1 MLLKQIV
8 VATTNLGKA
17 KEFEKILGGDMGV
30 IVPDELPLVVED
42 GDTLAENAYKKARSA
57 ADHLGR
63 LALAD
68 DSGLFVQ
75 VLGGAPGVH
84 SARFAGP
91 NSDDAGNRSK
101 LLALIRDFSDRAAYF
116 ATVLCLCAPLAS
128 IEEAYFF
135 EGRCDGYIL
144 DHERGSEGFGYDALF
159 VPSEGD
165 GRTFGEMS
173 PSEKAAL
180 SHRSRAIY
188 KFKISLSDLQ
198 G

>member
-1 MLLKQIV
+1 MPLKQIV
-8 VATTNLGKA
+8 VATTNPGKA
-17 KEFEKILGGDMGV
+17 REFEKILGDDMVV
-30 IVPDELPLVVED
+30 IVPDGLPLVVED

-57 ADHLGR
+57 ADHLAM

-68 DSGLFVQ
+68 DSGLFVH
-75 VLGGAPGVH
+75 VLGGEPGVH

-91 NSDDAGNRSK
+91 DGDDAANRSK
-101 LLALIRDFSDRAAYF
+101 LIALLRDFSDRSAYF
-116 ATVLCLCAPLAS
+116 ATVLCLCAPSAS
-128 IEEAYFF
+128 MEEAYFF
-135 EGRCDGYIL
+135 EGRCDGYLL

-173 PSEKAAL
+173 PSEKAVL
-180 SHRSRAIY
+180 SHRSRAIS
-188 KFKISLSDLQ
+188 KFKISLPDLP

>member
-1 MLLKQIV
+1 MVLKQIV
-8 VATTNLGKA
+8 IATTNLGKA
-17 KEFEKILGGDMGV
+17 KEFEKILGGDIDV
-30 IVPDELPLVVED
+30 IVPDDLPLVVED

-68 DSGLFVQ
+68 DSGLFVHA
-75 VLGGAPGVH
+75 LGGVPGVH
-84 SARFAGP
+84 SARFAG
-91 NSDDAGNRSK
+91 SGGDDAANRSK
-101 LLALIRDFSDRAAYF
+101 LIALLHDFSDRSAYF
-116 ATVLCLCAPLAS
+116 ATVLCVCAPSAT

-135 EGRCDGYIL
+135 EGRCDGYLL

-173 PSEKAAL
+173 SSEKAVF
-180 SHRSRAIY
+180 SHRSRAIA
-188 KFKISLSDLQ
+188 KFKISLSDLP